1 MINTLILRAFVV
13 AFGLFCSA
21 QPLEERQSNGN
32 SFDLYAYGEGING
45 LPVFYADG
53 SHPTLVPI
61 PYCLTIYCV
70 GQAQIG
76 DMSLSNASNKVP
88 MYGKG

>member
-1 MINTLILRAFVV
+1 MIFTLILPAFVI

-32 SFDLYAYGEGING
+32 PFNLYAYGEGING

-53 SHPTLVPI
+53 SLLH
-61 PYCLTIYCV
+61 
-70 GQAQIG
+70 
-76 DMSLSNASNKVP
+76 
-88 MYGKG
+88 